1 MKKYKVTAGQT
12 VYFTY
17 EIEVKAKN
25 EREAEK
31 IALNTPTSE
40 WDDEDSWNG
49 DQLTVDEIEEV

>member
-1 MKKYKVTAGQT
+1 VTAGQT

-40 WDDEDSWNG
+40 WDDEESWNG
-49 DQLTVDEIEEV
+49 DALTVDEIEEV